1 MNKIGNAKVFTKLDL
16 RNGYYN
22 IRMKQGNEAKAAFVM
37 PKGLYEPLIMFFGL
51 CNTPSTFQ
59 AYMND
64 TFGNFLDEGWLM
76 GYLDDSMIA
85 TATDEEDEACT
96 QRVLQCC

>member
-1 MNKIGNAKVFTKLDL
+1 MDDLLNQIGKAKVFTKLDL
-16 RNGYYN
+16 CNGYYN
-22 IRMKQGNEAKAAFVM
+22 IHMKQGDEAKAAFVM
-37 PKGLYEPLIMFFGL
+37 PKGLYEPLVMFFSL
-51 CNTPSTFQ
+51 CNVPSTFQ

-85 TATDEEDEACT
+85 TATNEEDEACT
-96 QRVLQCC
+96 